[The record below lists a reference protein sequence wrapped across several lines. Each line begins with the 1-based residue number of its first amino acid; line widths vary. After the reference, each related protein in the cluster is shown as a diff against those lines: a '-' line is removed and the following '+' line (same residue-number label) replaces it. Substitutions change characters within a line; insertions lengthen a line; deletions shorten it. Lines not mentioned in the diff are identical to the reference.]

1 MDPDIYKE
9 YESQKKYLESSVN
22 TLKQRLDAEQQVHKV
37 SHMAIMEQNMKLI
50 HEIAEFRQKVRY
62 LDGRMKANKIK
73 IKEEAENAENE
84 AQNEDTDNVKDTTQD
99 LGISTGVIKK
109 DDVESQILDL
119 KMEKDGRQN

>member
-1 MDPDIYKE
+1 MSGRESKETDIDPDIYKE

-84 AQNEDTDNVKDTTQD
+84 AQNEDTENVKDTTQD

-109 DDVESQILDL
+109 DDVES
-119 KMEKDGRQN
+119 

>member
-1 MDPDIYKE
+1 LSGRESKETDIDPDIYKE

-109 DDVESQILDL
+109 DDVES
-119 KMEKDGRQN
+119 

>member
-1 MDPDIYKE
+1 MSGRESKETDIDPDIYKE

-84 AQNEDTDNVKDTTQD
+84 AQNEDTDNVKDTTHD

-109 DDVESQILDL
+109 DDVES
-119 KMEKDGRQN
+119 

>member
-1 MDPDIYKE
+1 LSGRESKETDIDPDIYKE

-84 AQNEDTDNVKDTTQD
+84 AQNEDTDNVKDTT
-99 LGISTGVIKK
+99 
-109 DDVESQILDL
+109 
-119 KMEKDGRQN
+119 

>member
-1 MDPDIYKE
+1 MSGRESKETDIDPDIYKE

-109 DDVESQILDL
+109 DDVES
-119 KMEKDGRQN
+119 

>member
-1 MDPDIYKE
+1 MSGRESKETDIDPDIYKE

-50 HEIAEFRQKVRY
+50 HEIAEFRQKVRF

-109 DDVESQILDL
+109 DDVES
-119 KMEKDGRQN
+119 

>member
-1 MDPDIYKE
+1 LSGRESKETDIDPDIYKE

-84 AQNEDTDNVKDTTQD
+84 AQNEDTDNVKETTQD

-109 DDVESQILDL
+109 DDVES
-119 KMEKDGRQN
+119 

>member
-1 MDPDIYKE
+1 MSGRESKETDIDPDIYKE

-84 AQNEDTDNVKDTTQD
+84 AQNEDTDNVKETTQD

-109 DDVESQILDL
+109 DDVES
-119 KMEKDGRQN
+119 